1 MDNSKYNKKQK
12 QHDSNFKDET
22 KLKINLNQMLE
33 KFKS

>member
-1 MDNSKYNKKQK
+1 MDNSKYNKK

-22 KLKINLNQMLE
+22 KLKISLNQMLE